1 MARRRRAV
9 KREML
14 PDPKFRSVLVAKF
27 INNMMRGGKKSVAE
41 EILYNALNTIGEQSG
56 EDALDVFQK
65 ALDNVK
71 PSVEVR
77 SRRVGGSTYQI
88 PTEVPPTR
96 RQALSMRWM
105 ILAAR
110 GRSERTMA
118 ERLAAE
124 VLAAAGGEGA
134 AVRRREDVHRMAEA
148 NKAFSHYRW

>member
-9 KREML
+9 KRDML

-41 EILYNALNTIGEQSG
+41 QILYNALDTIGEQSG

-88 PTEVPPTR
+88 PTEVPPDR
-96 RQALSMRWM
+96 KS
-105 ILAAR
+105 
-110 GRSERTMA
+110 
-118 ERLAAE
+118 
-124 VLAAAGGEGA
+124 V
-134 AVRRREDVHRMAEA
+134 V
-148 NKAFSHYRW
+148 